1 MKFDKFDGGNHF
13 TIGAELEIRILDKFD
28 LTPQNE
34 FDYIT
39 ENVNQKYKNNLAREF
54 LGSMIEINTPIF
66 HYEEDLLNYLKEI
79 IEELKITASKKKLC
93 LQTSGSYAQKNVNV
107 KLNINERYEE
117 LYDEHK
123 ILLDNFTI
131 CGTHVHI
138 GFEDSNKALKA
149 YNYSLY
155 YLPLFVA
162 LTASSVFYDNKNTG
176 IHSYRTKIFD
186 RLPKASTPEYFDS
199 FEQMQDLYKFLNK
212 SKVIQSTKDIWW
224 DVRIQPHF
232 KTLEFRVCDAVN
244 DFDRLETIISL
255 IKAMCQ
261 LSQID
266 DVLKMPMQV
275 LKQNMW
281 SATRYSMNAKMISQS
296 GNLIPVS
303 EMIENL
309 AKKAYDN
316 SFLTKQ
322 SLEKIIK
329 IANKKSISQE
339 MLEVYNRTKNI
350 KDVERLGVFE

>member
-13 TIGAELEIRILDKFD
+13 TIGAELEIRLLDRFD

-34 FDYIT
+34 FDYIS
-39 ENVNQKYKNNLAREF
+39 ENINQKYKNNLAKEF

-79 IEELKITASKKKLC
+79 IEELKITADKKNLS

-107 KLNINERYEE
+107 KLNINDRYEE

-138 GFEDSNKALKA
+138 GFENSDKALKA
-149 YNYSLY
+149 YNYSLF

-162 LTASSVFYDNKNTG
+162 LSASSVFYDNKNTG

-186 RLPKASTPEYFDS
+186 RLPKASIPEYFDS
-199 FEQMQDLYKFLNK
+199 FEQMQDLYKFLNV
-212 SKVIQSTKDIWW
+212 SEVIQSTKDIWW

-244 DFDRLETIISL
+244 DFDRLEVIVSL

-266 DVLKMPMQV
+266 DILKMPMQV

-281 SATRYSMNAKMISQS
+281 SATRYSMDAKIVTKEAELIPISQ
-296 GNLIPVS
+296 
-303 EMIENL
+303 MIEEL
-309 AKKAYDN
+309 AQKAYEN